1 MNNLIDL
8 FKIIEITR
16 DQVQYG
22 YNLAG
27 IQKHEL
33 SDLAQ
38 HHYLVTF
45 IAWQLCRQI
54 KNAGGNINTERV
66 MEIAMVHDLGELM
79 GGDINSFYA
88 KINPKARTLAKEFE
102 HENNLFLG
110 KFFGDDEEYYQKL
123 ILEMGSLNTD
133 ESLVAKVADYMEVL
147 CYKQRLKKL
156 LPQDDAFA
164 NSIQN
169 IGQKIKD
176 EISRSTIIK
185 ILQEWGG
192 KLNEQN
198 YPVVDLS
205 NGKF

>member
-88 KINPKARTLAKEFE
+88 KVNPKARTLAKEFE
-102 HENNLFLG
+102 QENNLFLG

-133 ESLVAKVADYMEVL
+133 ESLVAKIADYMEVL

-198 YPVVDLS
+198 YPIVDLS